1 MDQFVFEGKHC
12 MENEQFDSI
21 MDSVMMSLKKRGL
34 DPYIQLLGYLQ
45 ENNPLF
51 ITRYN
56 NARTVI
62 ETLDKER
69 VRRYVMEMNR

>member
-1 MDQFVFEGKHC
+1 

-21 MDSVMMSLKKRGL
+21 MDSVVMSLKKRGF
-34 DPYIQLLGYLQ
+34 DPYIQLLGYLR

-56 NARTVI
+56 NARAII
-62 ETLDKER
+62 ETLDKEQ
-69 VRRYVMEMNR
+69 VRRYVMEMDR

>member
-1 MDQFVFEGKHC
+1 

-21 MDSVMMSLKKRGL
+21 MDSVVMSLKKRGF
-34 DPYIQLLGYLQ
+34 DPYIQLSGYLQ

-56 NARTVI
+56 NARSVI
-62 ETLDKER
+62 KTLNKEQI
-69 VRRYVMEMNR
+69 RRYVRKMNR

>member
-1 MDQFVFEGKHC
+1 

-21 MDSVMMSLKKRGL
+21 MDSVVMSLKNRGF
-34 DPYIQLLGYLQ
+34 DTYIQLLGYLQ
-45 ENNPLF
+45 GNNPLF

-56 NARTVI
+56 NARAVI
-62 ETLDKER
+62 ETLDKEQ

>member
-1 MDQFVFEGKHC
+1 

-21 MDSVMMSLKKRGL
+21 MDSVVMSLKKRRF
-34 DPYIQLLGYLQ
+34 DPYIQLLGYLR

-56 NARTVI
+56 NARAVI
-62 ETLDKER
+62 ETLDKEQ

>member
-1 MDQFVFEGKHC
+1 

-21 MDSVMMSLKKRGL
+21 MDSVVMSLKKRGF

-45 ENNPLF
+45 GNNPLF

-56 NARTVI
+56 N
-62 ETLDKER
+62 ELFL
-69 VRRYVMEMNR
+69 

>member
-1 MDQFVFEGKHC
+1 
-12 MENEQFDSI
+12 MENAQFDSI
-21 MDSVMMSLKKRGL
+21 MDSVVMSLKKRGF

>member
-1 MDQFVFEGKHC
+1 

-21 MDSVMMSLKKRGL
+21 MDSVVMSLKKRGL

-56 NARTVI
+56 NARAVI

>member
-1 MDQFVFEGKHC
+1 
-12 MENEQFDSI
+12 MENERFDSI
-21 MDSVMMSLKKRGL
+21 MDSVVMSLKKRGF

>member
-1 MDQFVFEGKHC
+1 

-21 MDSVMMSLKKRGL
+21 MDSVVMSLKKRGF

-45 ENNPLF
+45 GNNPLF

-56 NARTVI
+56 NARAVI
-62 ETLDKER
+62 ETLDKEQ
-69 VRRYVMEMNR
+69 VRRYVMVMNR

>member
-1 MDQFVFEGKHC
+1 

-21 MDSVMMSLKKRGL
+21 MDSVVMSLKKRGF
-34 DPYIQLLGYLQ
+34 DPYIQLLGYLR

-56 NARTVI
+56 NARSVI
-62 ETLDKER
+62 ETLNKEQI
-69 VRRYVMEMNR
+69 RRYVMKMNR

>member
-1 MDQFVFEGKHC
+1 
-12 MENEQFDSI
+12 MENERFDSI
-21 MDSVMMSLKKRGL
+21 MDSIVMSLKKRGF

-56 NARTVI
+56 NARAII
-62 ETLDKER
+62 ETLDKEQ
-69 VRRYVMEMNR
+69 VRHYVMEMDR